1 MQKKNTFSLLKSNLL
16 LNRLRNFDIYRI
28 IRLYNIT
35 SSLNY
40 YIQIILNLY
49 YRMIKKE
56 SAE

>member
-49 YRMIKKE
+49 YRMIQKE